1 MARKKEMI
9 TEYPNN
15 IINEA
20 FKGNKKILVD
30 QFEANFQ
37 KAQNTILTCKESY
50 VLNKYFKEGKSLEEI
65 GASFG
70 VGKERTRQYK
80 HDGIEKLKK
89 YANMFETG
97 LVGAHRKYTSISV
110 LNLEA
115 KSHNALIKNNIN
127 SIEELKEI
135 SYDELK
141 SLGGIGE
148 KIASDVINALRI
160 YDKGSNAADKY
171 VYKEIK
177 RIAVKYHLST
187 KDLINIIN
195 TYEN

>member
-50 VLNKYFKEGKSLEEI
+50 VLKKYFKEGKSLEEI

-80 HDGIEKLKK
+80 HDGIEKLRKCTK
-89 YANMFETG
+89 MFEAGVMRVHTNF
-97 LVGAHRKYTSISV
+97 TSISV
-110 LNLEA
+110 LNLET

-160 YDKGSNAADKY
+160 YDKGSNAADNY